1 MIAQK
6 FAESMQDVLRNH
18 NLILNNAVES
28 NNGYVFKTVGDAF
41 CCAFQNA
48 DEALNAA
55 VNAQKL
61 LSEEN
66 WGVTP
71 VKVRM
76 GIHSGYSEW
85 SGIDYMGYITLAR
98 TARIMSA
105 ANGEQII
112 ISEKTLELAK
122 EKIQDKISFRDLG
135 NRRLKDVIKPIKLF
149 QIISPG
155 LRAEFPP
162 LKTLDARPNN
172 LPLQLTSFIGREE
185 VIREFKSLFSQSRLL
200 TIIGTGGSGKTRLAL
215 QTGADMI
222 DEFANGVFIAELASV
237 KDPDFLVQT
246 ILNSLG
252 VKEEAGKSPE
262 ETLSNYIKDKSIL
275 IILDNCEHLI
285 NECAD
290 TAEMLL
296 SKSQKLK
303 IIATSREALNCLG
316 EQTYRLPP
324 MLLPDPSSNTTP
336 EMLTQYESVRLF
348 IERALSVNS
357 NFRLNENNAQ
367 ALAEIC
373 IRLDGIP
380 LAIELAAARIKI
392 LSVEKIHERL
402 DDRFNLLTG
411 GKRTALPRQQTLKAL
426 IDWSYDLL
434 SENERILWS
443 RLSVFN
449 GGWTL
454 EAAEEICSDDK
465 TNKSEILDL
474 LSQLIEKSII
484 GYDDMI
490 ARYKMLETIKEY
502 GEEKLKPECE
512 STKIFSRHLDYF
524 TEFSESAEPVIELRE
539 GVIWLERLEYDHIN
553 LQSAIEWSM
562 NNIEKEKGARI
573 AIALGR
579 FWIIRGHLT
588 TGKRLFENILR
599 NLDGLSKKLTAQ
611 VYSHTGSL
619 LTFQGEYEEAQKFF
633 DKGLILQREYKDKS
647 GIAYSLS
654 GLGNVLFATGN
665 YDHAKGYFL
674 ESLGIYRE
682 IGNKIRIASV
692 LNNLGNLEYNQGNT
706 EPAKNYYEESITYCH
721 ELGNKNIIVAPLLNL
736 GSIVREEENY
746 EYAKEY
752 FLESLKISREQV
764 NKRGIAHSLHNLAQV
779 ECELGNNDSAVNL
792 FKECMA
798 LSEEIGDKR
807 EIATSLLGLGISDLL
822 VENYDQA
829 QKYLEEAY
837 TLRKEM
843 KDKTGIIVCLN
854 LLAAMFFL
862 KGNKETARRNIEMST
877 DISLEFKHKLGMG
890 DSLIILAGILNKDN
904 KISEA
909 VSSLGAVESGV
920 KHTGVM
926 EIVSRKLEEKI
937 IKELREKISK
947 EEFEK
952 YFEEGKKL
960 TLEEA
965 CQVAM
970 SSL

>member
-1 MIAQK
+1 LQNKPTGLVTFLFTDIEGSTMIAQK
-6 FAESMQDVLRNH
+6 FAESMQDVLRKH

-48 DEALNAA
+48 EEALNAA

-61 LSEEN
+61 LSKES
-66 WGVTP
+66 WGLTP

-112 ISEKTLELAK
+112 ISEKTVVLAK
-122 EKIQDKISFRDLG
+122 EKIQDKITFRDLG

-149 QIISPG
+149 QIISPE

-185 VIREFKSLFSQSRLL
+185 VIREVKSLFSQSRLL
-200 TIIGTGGSGKTRLAL
+200 TIIGTGGSGKTRLTL

-262 ETLSNYIKDKSIL
+262 GTLTNYIKDKNIL

-367 ALAEIC
+367 ALAGIC

-380 LAIELAAARIKI
+380 LAIELAAARIKL

-434 SENERILWS
+434 SENEKILWS

-465 TNKSEILDL
+465 TKKTEMLDL

-502 GEEKLKPECE
+502 GEEKLKREHE
-512 STKIFSRHLDYF
+512 SAKIFSKHLDYF
-524 TEFSESAEPVIELRE
+524 TEFSESAEPVIELSE
-539 GVIWLERLEYDHIN
+539 GVIWLERLENDHIN

-562 NNIEKEKGARI
+562 NNKEKEKGARI

-619 LTFQGEYEEAQKFF
+619 LTFQGEYEEAQNFF
-633 DKGLILQREYKDKS
+633 DKGLILQREIKDKS

-665 YDHAKGYFL
+665 YDHAKVYFL

-706 EPAKNYYEESITYCH
+706 EPAKKYYEESITYCH

-746 EYAKEY
+746 EHAKEY
-752 FLESLKISREQV
+752 FEESLKISREQV

-779 ECELGNNDSAVNL
+779 ECELANYDSAVSL

-807 EIATSLLGLGISDLL
+807 EIATSLLGLGISDL
-822 VENYDQA
+822 
-829 QKYLEEAY
+829 
-837 TLRKEM
+837 R
-843 KDKTGIIVCLN
+843 
-854 LLAAMFFL
+854 L
-862 KGNKETARRNIEMST
+862 KIMIRHRNILKRLM
-877 DISLEFKHKLGMG
+877 H
-890 DSLIILAGILNKDN
+890 
-904 KISEA
+904 
-909 VSSLGAVESGV
+909 
-920 KHTGVM
+920 
-926 EIVSRKLEEKI
+926 
-937 IKELREKISK
+937 
-947 EEFEK
+947 
-952 YFEEGKKL
+952 
-960 TLEEA
+960 
-965 CQVAM
+965 
-970 SSL
+970 

>member
-1 MIAQK
+1 
-6 FAESMQDVLRNH
+6 MQDVLRKH

-28 NNGYVFKTVGDAF
+28 NNGFVFKTVGDAF

-48 DEALNAA
+48 EEALKAA
-55 VNAQKL
+55 VKAQEL
-61 LSEEN
+61 LSEES
-66 WGVTP
+66 WGLTP

-135 NRRLKDVIKPIKLF
+135 IRRLKDVIKPIKLF
-149 QIISPG
+149 QVISPE

-185 VIREFKSLFSQSRLL
+185 VISEVKSLFTQTRLL
-200 TIIGTGGSGKTRLAL
+200 TITGTGGSGKTRLAL

-222 DEFANGVFIAELASV
+222 DDFANGVFITELAPV
-237 KDPDFLVQT
+237 KDPDLLVQT

-252 VKEEAGKSPE
+252 VKEEAGKSPQ
-262 ETLSNYIKDKSIL
+262 ETLTIYIKGKSIM

-290 TAEMLL
+290 TVETLL

-316 EQTYRLPP
+316 EQTYKLPP
-324 MLLPDPSSNTTP
+324 MLLPDPSSNTAP
-336 EMLTQYESVRLF
+336 EMLTKYESIRLF
-348 IERALSVNS
+348 IERALSVNT

-373 IRLDGIP
+373 NRLDGIP
-380 LAIELAAARIKI
+380 LAIELAAARINL

-402 DDRFNLLTG
+402 DNRFNLLTG

-434 SENERILWS
+434 SEIEKKLWN

-474 LSQLIEKSII
+474 LGQLIEKSII
-484 GYDDMI
+484 SYDDMN
-490 ARYKMLETIKEY
+490 ARYKMLETIKDY
-502 GEEKLKPECE
+502 GEEKLNQDNE
-512 STKIFSRHLDYF
+512 SAKIFSRHLDYY
-524 TEFSESAEPVIELRE
+524 TEFSESAEPIIEQSE
-539 GVIWLERLEYDHIN
+539 GVIWLDKLENDHIN

-562 NNIEKEKGARI
+562 NNMEKEKGARI

-588 TGKRLFENILR
+588 TGKRLLENILR

-619 LTFQGEYEEAQKFF
+619 LTFQGEYEEAQNFF
-633 DKGLILQREYKDKS
+633 DKGLILQREIKDKS

-665 YDHAKGYFL
+665 YDYAKGYFL

-682 IGNKIRIASV
+682 IGYKIRIASI
-692 LNNLGNLEYNQGNT
+692 LNNLGNLEYNQGNN
-706 EPAKNYYEESITYCH
+706 EPAKKYYEESIAYCH

-736 GSIVREEENY
+736 GSIFREEEKY
-746 EYAKEY
+746 EHAKEY
-752 FLESLKISREQV
+752 FLESLNISREQV

-792 FKECMA
+792 LNECMV

-822 VENYDQA
+822 VGNYSQA
-829 QKYLEEAY
+829 QKYLEKAHA
-837 TLRKEM
+837 LRKKM

-854 LLAAMFFL
+854 LLAALFFL
-862 KGNKETARRNIEMST
+862 TGKKEIALRNIEMST

-890 DSLIILAGILNKDN
+890 DSLIILAGILNNDN

-909 VSSLGAVESGV
+909 INSLGAVESGV

-937 IKELREKISK
+937 IKELQEKISK
-947 EEFEK
+947 EEFER

-965 CQVAM
+965 CKLAM